1 MIGTIVNALAI
12 IAGSLVGIII
22 GNRFSPKIRQIILQA
37 LGLITLVLGMQM
49 ALKSQNFMIVIL
61 SLVIGAFIGELIDL
75 DHWINYWSE
84 KVAKKFSSKK
94 NKEPNSN
101 LAQGFLTTTLLY
113 CVGAMAIIGTIQEGL
128 ENDSSVLFTKSLL
141 DGISSIF
148 FASTFGLGVLFAAI
162 PVFIY
167 QALLTLLAQYLAPYF
182 TDSAIA
188 ELTGT
193 GGVILIAI
201 SFGILE
207 IKTIRTANLLL
218 AIPLSM
224 IFALLWK

>member
-12 IAGSLVGIII
+12 IAGSLIGIMI
-22 GNRFSPKIRQIILQA
+22 GNRFSTKMRQIILQI

-61 SLVIGAFIGELIDL
+61 SLLIGTFIGELIDL
-75 DHWINYWSE
+75 DHWINHWSE
-84 KVAKKFSSKK
+84 KVANRFSSDK
-94 NKEPNSN
+94 NKDKSSN
-101 LAQGFLTTTLLY
+101 LTQGFLTTTLLY
-113 CVGAMAIIGTIQEGL
+113 CVGAMAIIGAIQEGL
-128 ENDSSVLFTKSLL
+128 ENDSSVLFTKSVL

-148 FASTFGLGVLFAAI
+148 FASTFGLGVLFSAI

-167 QALLTLLAQYLAPYF
+167 QAFLTLLAQYLAPYF
-182 TDSAIA
+182 TESAIA

-193 GGVILIAI
+193 GGIILIAI
-201 SFGILE
+201 SLGILE
-207 IKTIRTANLLL
+207 IKNIRTANLLL

-224 IFALLWK
+224 IFALLWA

>member
-12 IAGSLVGIII
+12 IAGSLIGIVI
-22 GNRFSPKIRQIILQA
+22 GNRFSSKMRQIILQI

-61 SLVIGAFIGELIDL
+61 SLLIGTFIGELIDL
-75 DHWINYWSE
+75 DHWINHWSE
-84 KVAKKFSSKK
+84 KVANRFSSDK
-94 NKEPNSN
+94 NKDKSSN
-101 LAQGFLTTTLLY
+101 LTQGFLTTTLLY
-113 CVGAMAIIGTIQEGL
+113 CVGAMAIIGAIQEGL
-128 ENDSSVLFTKSLL
+128 ENDSSVLFTKSVL

-148 FASTFGLGVLFAAI
+148 FASTFGLGVLFSAI

-167 QALLTLLAQYLAPYF
+167 QAFLTLLAQYLAPYF
-182 TDSAIA
+182 TESAIA

-193 GGVILIAI
+193 GGIILIAI
-201 SFGILE
+201 SLGILE
-207 IKTIRTANLLL
+207 IKNIRTANLLL

-224 IFALLWK
+224 IFALLWA